1 MDTSRS
7 LTEDHFSPNSYSTIS
22 RLASTVD
29 PQGLRIGMI
38 SNPLSGGNRK
48 GLQSVETMLAG
59 YGLALHRHVVQ
70 PQDVQA
76 AICDFACQG
85 VNLVVVNGG
94 DGTIHAALTALFTT
108 QWPDRLPV
116 LAVLRAGTTSMIARD
131 VGISGSQLQALS
143 RFLGWAY
150 TGRGIASVV
159 KRPVLRLEW
168 EKCGEPMYGMFFGA
182 GAIYE
187 GIKFCHDRIYKNGVR
202 GELAAG
208 LTLARFLLAAV
219 KGDRQ
224 TVPTTTIHLGLEG
237 MALQDMDVQLLFVT
251 TLERLFLG
259 IRPYWGAEKA
269 SLHFTAIRSD
279 ATHILQAAP
288 CLLSGRRS
296 RWATPEH
303 GYFSRNLSHLQLF
316 IQSGFTLDGQ
326 LYEGDSQRGTLSL
339 RSGGEVAFLKL

>member
-1 MDTSRS
+1 MDTSRPVTDDPSS
-7 LTEDHFSPNSYSTIS
+7 LKGYSTIS
-22 RLASTVD
+22 TPASSVE
-29 PQGLRIGMI
+29 PQALKIGMI

-48 GLQSVETMLAG
+48 GLQPVETMLAG
-59 YGLALHRHVVQ
+59 YDLALHRHVVQ

-76 AICDFACQG
+76 AICDFACRG

-131 VGISGSQLQALS
+131 VGISGSRLQALS
-143 RFLGWAY
+143 RLLGWAY
-150 TGRGIASVV
+150 AGRGIASIV
-159 KRPVLRLEW
+159 KRPVLRLDREMG
-168 EKCGEPMYGMFFGA
+168 GEPMYGMFFGA

-187 GIKFCHDRIYKNGVR
+187 GIKFCHDRIYKKGVK

-224 TVPTTTIHLGLEG
+224 TVPATPIRLGLEETA
-237 MALQDMDVQLLFVT
+237 MQDMDVQVLFVT

-259 IRPYWGAEKA
+259 IRPYWGTEKA
-269 SLHFTAIRSD
+269 PLHFTAIRPD
-279 ATHILQAAP
+279 ATHIFQASP
-288 CLLSGRRS
+288 FLLRGRRS
-296 RWATPEH
+296 RWATPGH
-303 GYFSRNLSHLQLF
+303 GYFSHNLSHLRLF
-316 IQSGFTLDGQ
+316 IQNGFTLDGQ
-326 LYEGDSQRGTLSL
+326 LYEGDSQRGALSL
-339 RSGGEVAFLKL
+339 RNGGEVEFLKL